1 MKISFDV
8 LPLISENMSG
18 IGYCEAG
25 LVGDMIKSHP
35 EDSYTLDY
43 FSRKDHE
50 VKRNR
55 LKAYMQ
61 NTRMLPRMTR
71 AFTTLTRPSDLT
83 ETISKSNPLRTAHGE
98 S

>member
-18 IGYCEAG
+18 IGYCQAG
-25 LVGDMIKSHP
+25 LVGEMIKSHP
-35 EDSYTLDY
+35 EDSYTFDY

-55 LKAYMQ
+55 LKSNRENKKVLDMIYLQ
-61 NTRMLPRMTR
+61 
-71 AFTTLTRPSDLT
+71 
-83 ETISKSNPLRTAHGE
+83 SKKGMMNLKK
-98 S
+98 

>member
-25 LVGDMIKSHP
+25 LVGDMIRSHP
-35 EDSYTLDY
+35 EDSFTLDY

-61 NTRMLPRMTR
+61 KNCSVR
-71 AFTTLTRPSDLT
+71 
-83 ETISKSNPLRTAHGE
+83 SNLLLIAILKKGK
-98 S
+98 